1 MIKRTSRE
9 TKRNQVHV
17 LGGLACE
24 VVMHAITFM
33 IVIKLVNYRYSIVSC
48 ESDGLWLFL
57 V

>member
-24 VVMHAITFM
+24 IVMHAITFM